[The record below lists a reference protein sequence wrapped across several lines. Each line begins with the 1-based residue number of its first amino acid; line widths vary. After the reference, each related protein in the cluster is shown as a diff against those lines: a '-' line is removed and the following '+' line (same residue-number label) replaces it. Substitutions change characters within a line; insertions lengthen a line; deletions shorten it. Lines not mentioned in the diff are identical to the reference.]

1 MNPRKRKS
9 KPRTKRGETLLPESL
24 RRVNLHA
31 AGIDIGATEHWVAVP
46 PGSDPK
52 PVRCFGT
59 FTADLHA
66 LADWLKACGVTTVA
80 MESTGVYWIALFQ
93 ILETRGFEVLL
104 VNARHVKNVPG
115 RKSDVLDCQWLQ
127 ELHTF
132 GLLRGSF
139 RPEDEVCV
147 LRAYWRHRDNLIKA
161 ASAHIQQMQKALLQM
176 NLQLHHVISDVTGVT
191 GLAIIRAI
199 VAGERDP
206 QRLAAFKDHRIKASV
221 ETIAK
226 ALEGDYRAEHLFV
239 LQQALELHDFSA
251 LKIEAC
257 DRAIEARLRRMESKA
272 KGPKEPLGPSRQGHK
287 LAQRNEPVFDLRG
300 ELYRLL
306 GVDLTTIPGLQA
318 ATAQTLVSEIGCDIG
333 KWKTEKHFASWLGL
347 CPGTKITGGKRLSG
361 RTRHVVNRAATALR
375 LAAQA
380 VGRSK
385 TALGAFYRRLKS
397 RLGAPKANTATAHK
411 LARMVYR
418 LLKFGQAYVE
428 RGEQAYE
435 QHFKNRLLR
444 NLQKQASHL
453 GYNLVPQP
461 VSPSPVS

>member
-1 MNPRKRKS
+1 MNPKKRKS
-9 KPRTKRGETLLPESL
+9 KPRPKKKPGETPLPESL

-31 AGIDIGATEHWVAVP
+31 AGIDIGSTEHWVAVP
-46 PGSDPK
+46 PGSAPQ
-52 PVRCFGT
+52 PVRAFGS

-80 MESTGVYWIALFQ
+80 MESTGVYWIPLFQ
-93 ILETRGFEVLL
+93 ILETRGFQVLL

-139 RPEDEVCV
+139 RPEDEICV

-199 VAGERDP
+199 LAGERDP

-226 ALEGDYRAEHLFV
+226 ALEGDYRTEHLFV
-239 LQQALELHDFSA
+239 LNQALELHDFYA
-251 LKIEAC
+251 GKIAAC
-257 DRAIEARLRRMESKA
+257 DRAIEAQLRGMESKVPE
-272 KGPKEPLGPSRQGHK
+272 PKEPLGPSRQQHK
-287 LAQRNEPVFDLRG
+287 KPARNEPVCDLRG
-300 ELYRLL
+300 ELHRLL
-306 GVDLTTIPGLQA
+306 GVDLTSIPGIQA
-318 ATAQTLVSEIGCDIG
+318 TTAQTLLSELGTDIG

-347 CPGTKITGGKRLSG
+347 CPGVKITGGKAYKT
-361 RTRHVVNRAATALR
+361 RTRRVVNRAATALR

-385 TALGAFYRRLKS
+385 TALGAFYRRLKT

-418 LLKFGQAYVE
+418 LLKFGQAYVD
-428 RGEQAYE
+428 RGDQAYE

-444 NLQKQASHL
+444 NLQKQATHL
-453 GYNLVPQP
+453 GYQLIPQTET
-461 VSPSPVS
+461 VS